1 MSGEDETPPPP
12 DFGPGELDR
21 ALGLIRFLREH
32 CSWDRAQTPESLVPH
47 LLEESHEV
55 VDAIR
60 GGREE
65 DLEGELGDLLL
76 NLAFQVVLGEE
87 RGTFTPDSVASRLE
101 DKMKRRHPHL
111 FGLGERVDWEVLKA
125 REREEGASLLTG
137 LPEAMDPL
145 HRSHRIQDR
154 VSGVGFDWPDA
165 SGAWEKVNEELGEV
179 KDALGESPERLEEE
193 LGDLLFAMVNLVRL
207 TGNHSATALE
217 LANRKFT
224 GRFERLEAVA
234 AERNVIL
241 GEATLAELDA
251 IWNEIKSEQKE

>member
-1 MSGEDETPPPP
+1 MMSAEDETPPPP

-21 ALGLIRFLREH
+21 ALVLIRFLREH
-32 CSWDRAQTPESLVPH
+32 CPWDRAQTPESLVPH

-76 NLAFQVVLGEE
+76 NLAFQIVLGEE
-87 RGTFTPDSVASRLE
+87 RRAFTPESVARRLE
-101 DKMKRRHPHL
+101 EKMKQRHPHL
-111 FGLGERVDWEVLKA
+111 FGLGEKVDWEVLKA
-125 REREEGASLLTG
+125 REREDGASVLTG
-137 LPEAMDPL
+137 LPDAMDPL

-165 SGAWEKVNEELGEV
+165 SGALDKVREELAEV
-179 KDALGESPERLEEE
+179 EQAMAEEGPDRLEEE

-207 TGNHSATALE
+207 TGGHSATALE
-217 LANRKFT
+217 RANRKFT
-224 GRFERLEAVA
+224 RRFERLEAVA
-234 AERNVIL
+234 AERNVVL
-241 GEATLAELDA
+241 GKATLEELDA
-251 IWNEIKSEQKE
+251 IWNEIKGL